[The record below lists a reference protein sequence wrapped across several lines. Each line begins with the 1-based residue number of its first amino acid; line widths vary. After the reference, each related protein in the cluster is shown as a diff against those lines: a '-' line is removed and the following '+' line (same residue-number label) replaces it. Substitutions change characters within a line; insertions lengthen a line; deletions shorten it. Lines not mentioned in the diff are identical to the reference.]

1 MRRREVL
8 AGLAT
13 AWPLATRAQQTLPM
27 VGVLSGRSAAE
38 TASVLAAFHRGLAE
52 IGFAEAKN
60 LTIKYRWAEGRYERL
75 PALAAELVDSNPV
88 VLAATGGSSAALA
101 AKAAT
106 STIPIVFTVG
116 GDPVKLGL
124 VESLSRP
131 GRNVTGVT
139 LFITEVGA
147 KRLELLRELAPKTSV
162 LGVILN
168 PSYPPAVDEARDVQG
183 YAHALGFQVH
193 LLNIAREADIEQAS
207 ATIAALQIMALL
219 VANDLFL
226 IGLRDR
232 LVRVAAEQSIPAVY
246 IAREFVEAGG
256 LMSYGATAHRL
267 GVELRE
273 VPVSVEEDFQGGFTK
288 MTQEG
293 VDGCMVLSSPLMI
306 SRRELL
312 AELALRH
319 RLPSMFGTKEN
330 VLAGG
335 LMSYAPDALDLNRRA
350 ATYVH
355 RILRGAKP
363 ADLPVEQP
371 SRYELVINVKTAT
384 ALGIAI
390 SPTLLARA
398 HEVIE

>member
-1 MRRREVL
+1 M
-8 AGLAT
+8 
-13 AWPLATRAQQTLPM
+13 
-27 VGVLSGRSAAE
+27 
-38 TASVLAAFHRGLAE
+38 LAAFHRGLAE

-162 LGVILN
+162 LGVIVN

-207 ATIAALQIMALL
+207 ATIAALQITALL

-246 IAREFVEAGG
+246 ITREFVEAGG
-256 LMSYGATAHRL
+256 LMSYGADVR
-267 GVELRE
+267 
-273 VPVSVEEDFQGGFTK
+273 
-288 MTQEG
+288 
-293 VDGCMVLSSPLMI
+293 DGY
-306 SRRELL
+306 RRTG
-312 AELALRH
+312 A
-319 RLPSMFGTKEN
+319 
-330 VLAGG
+330 
-335 LMSYAPDALDLNRRA
+335 
-350 ATYVH
+350 YVGE
-355 RILRGAKP
+355 ILKGAKP
-363 ADLPVEQP
+363 ADLPVLQP
-371 SRYELVINVKTAT
+371 TKLELLLNLRTARM
-384 ALGIAI
+384 LGITV
-390 SPTLLARA
+390 PLTLQAQA
-398 HEVIE
+398 DEVIE